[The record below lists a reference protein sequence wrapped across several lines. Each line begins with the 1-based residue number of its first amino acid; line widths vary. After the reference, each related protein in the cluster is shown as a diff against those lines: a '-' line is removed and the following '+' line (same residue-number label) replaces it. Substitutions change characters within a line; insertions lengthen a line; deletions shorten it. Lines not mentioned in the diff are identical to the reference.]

1 MTNHDIRAMLAK
13 PINKIEYR
21 KIRRLWIE
29 HSKAED
35 ARDIAGLMATLTKD
49 CVYTYPQTGHRW
61 EGHAGATAF
70 YTEMLTAIPDIH
82 FDLHNI
88 VIGPQGVWEEAKVTG
103 TQTGVWLGYP
113 PNNEPF
119 EMWVNIYFPWDAEK
133 ELFTGERMYL
143 VRIGDGF
150 VQNVKQN

>member
-1 MTNHDIRAMLAK
+1 MSAPCFAK
-13 PINKIEYR
+13 QSTPMNIR

-35 ARDIAGLMATLTKD
+35 ARDIPGLMATLTDD
-49 CVYTYPQTGHRW
+49 CVYIYPQTGHRW

-82 FDLHNI
+82 FDLQNI

-103 TQTGVWLGYP
+103 TQTGVWLGNP
-113 PNNEPF
+113 PTNEPF
-119 EMWVNIYFPWDAEK
+119 EMWVNIYFPWDAER

-143 VRIGDGF
+143 ASQAENF
-150 VQNVKQN
+150 SL